1 MALGV
6 DILGMLTISDIR
18 KGKMLVLDGE
28 PYLVASAE
36 FLRKQQRRPVVRTIL
51 KHIKTGQTREHSF
64 QQSDKVP
71 EADIEKK
78 AYQFLYTDGTTYTF
92 MDQQTYDQ
100 VELSEDAVSEMAKFL
115 LEGQEA
121 EIVFFEN
128 QPVSIDLPIKI
139 SRKVIE
145 APPGVRGDTST
156 NVTKDIIIEGGV
168 KMKAPLFIQE
178 GDMIRVDTRTGEY
191 LERA

>member
-1 MALGV
+1 
-6 DILGMLTISDIR
+6 MLTISDIR